1 MSESAERHVPSYQ
14 LLVDG
19 QPLAPEQ
26 RDRVKEIR
34 VDDYLRLPDVCTVHV
49 TYPQGDGVDS
59 MPFGIGKAL
68 EVRLGETDALAPVA
82 LFKGQT
88 VTLEAEYGGGGCHV
102 AVRAYDRS
110 HVLHRSRATRTFQ
123 NQTSSD
129 IVTKIVSDAG
139 LSAACDPSG
148 EPHEFMQQDNETDWE
163 FIWRLAE
170 KIGFECVV
178 EDTVLYFRKAA
189 DDNPTELEWPTT
201 LHTFR
206 PRVTAVQQVQEV
218 TLRAHDPKT
227 KQVIDVTAS
236 SPGQIAQ
243 IGVSRAEVA
252 SAFDGA
258 SVHVATEPVKN
269 RAEGDALAQALLDK
283 LADGYRGA
291 EAIAP
296 GNPGIRAGKNVKI
309 AGVGKLFSGTYPVTH
324 AKHVLRG
331 GGAFET
337 HLSNAASHTVLDA
350 VGGGNGRAPRI
361 GAQVVMGIVTQNDD
375 PEGMGRVRVKFPW
388 LGPDIEGAWARIATP
403 SAGKERGLLMLPVP
417 GEEVLVAFEHGD
429 TARPFVLGSL
439 FNGVDKPGDDLLQGK
454 DGSFAV
460 KSDHKIFLHCDEDMT
475 LDSGGE
481 LTITVSKDAS
491 LKTKQSLTLEA
502 QQSAELKA
510 AQDVTIEGTTSL
522 TLKCGASQ
530 IQLSASGVTIS
541 GPTINIG

>member
-1 MSESAERHVPSYQ
+1 MSDGAERHVPSYQ

-19 QPLAPEQ
+19 QALAPEQ

-34 VDDYLRLPDVCTVHV
+34 VVDYLRLPDVCSVHV

-59 MPFGIGKAL
+59 MPFGVGKAL
-68 EVRLGETDALAPVA
+68 EVRLGETDALAPVS
-82 LFKGQT
+82 LFKGQI
-88 VTLEAEYGGGGCHV
+88 VTLEPEFGAGGCSV

-139 LSAACDPSG
+139 LSADCDASG
-148 EPHEFMQQDNETDWE
+148 EPHEFMQQDNETDWD

-170 KIGFECVV
+170 RIGFEFVV
-178 EDTVLYFRKAA
+178 DDTVAHFREPA
-189 DDNPTELEWPTT
+189 DDDPTELEWPTT

-218 TLRAHDPKT
+218 TLLAHDPKT

-236 SPGQIAQ
+236 SPNQIAQ
-243 IGVSRAEVA
+243 IGLDRATVA
-252 SAFDGA
+252 GAVDSA
-258 SVHVATEPVKN
+258 SLHVATEPVKS

-283 LADGYRGA
+283 LANGYVAA
-291 EAIAP
+291 EGIGP
-296 GNPGIRAGKNVKI
+296 GNPAIRAGTKVKVT
-309 AGVGKLFSGTYPVTH
+309 GVGTTFSGTYRVATSTH
-324 AKHVLRG
+324 LLRG
-331 GGAFET
+331 GGAYET
-337 HLSNAASHTVLDA
+337 HFANSPSHTVLDA
-350 VGGGNGRAPRI
+350 VGGANGRAPRI

-375 PEGMGRVRVKFPW
+375 PDGMGRVRVKFPW
-388 LGPDIEGAWARIATP
+388 LGPDVEGAWARVATP
-403 SAGKERGLLMLPVP
+403 SAGKARGLLMLPVP

-429 TARPFVLGSL
+429 TRLPYVLGSL
-439 FNGVDKPGDDLLQGK
+439 FNGVDKPGDDLLQSK

-460 KSDHKIFLHCDEDMT
+460 KSDHKIYLHCDEDMT
-475 LDSGGE
+475 LDSGGG
-481 LTITVSKDAS
+481 LTVTVAKDAS
-491 LKTKQSLTLEA
+491 LKIQQSLTVEA
-502 QQSAELKA
+502 QQSVGLKA
-510 AQDVTIEGTTSL
+510 TQDVTIEGTTSL
-522 TLKCGASQ
+522 TLKCGAAQ

>member
-1 MSESAERHVPSYQ
+1 MSDGAERHVPSYQ
-14 LLVDG
+14 LLIDG

-26 RDRVKEIR
+26 RDRVTEIR
-34 VDDYLRLPDVCTVHV
+34 VDDYLRLPDVCSVNV

-68 EVRLGETDALAPVA
+68 EVRLGEADALAPVT
-82 LFKGQT
+82 LFKGQI
-88 VTLEAEYGGGGCHV
+88 VTLEAEYGGGCHV

-139 LSAACDPSG
+139 LSAVCDPSG

-163 FIWRLAE
+163 FLWRLAE

-178 EDTVLYFRKAA
+178 EDMVLYFRKSA

-243 IGVSRAEVA
+243 IGISRAEVA
-252 SAFDGA
+252 GAFDSA
-258 SVHVATEPVKN
+258 SVHVATEPVKS

-283 LADGYRGA
+283 LADGYRA
-291 EAIAP
+291 VEAIAP
-296 GNPGIRAGKNVKI
+296 GNPAIRAGKRVKI
-309 AGVGKLFSGTYPVTH
+309 TGVGTLFSGTYPVTH
-324 AKHVLRG
+324 AKHLLRG

-337 HLSNAASHTVLDA
+337 HFANAASTTVLDA
-350 VGGGNGRAPRI
+350 VATNGRAPRI
-361 GAQVVMGIVTQNDD
+361 GAQVAMGIVTQNDD
-375 PEGMGRVRVKFPW
+375 PDGMGRVRVKFPW
-388 LGPDIEGAWARIATP
+388 LGPDVEGAWARIATP

-429 TARPFVLGSL
+429 TTRPFVLGSL

-460 KSDHKIFLHCDEDMT
+460 KSDHKIYLHCDEDMT

-481 LTITVSKDAS
+481 LKVTVAKDAS
-491 LKTKQSLTLEA
+491 LKTKQSLTIEA
-502 QQSAELKA
+502 QQSAGLKA
-510 AQDVTIEGTTSL
+510 SQDVTIEGTTSL
-522 TLKCGASQ
+522 TLKCGAAQ

>member
-34 VDDYLRLPDVCTVHV
+34 VDDYLRLPDLCSVHV

-59 MPFGIGKAL
+59 MPFGIGKAV
-68 EVRLGETDALAPVA
+68 EVRLGETDALAPVT
-82 LFKGQT
+82 LFKGQI
-88 VTLEAEYGGGGCHV
+88 VTLEPEFGAGGCSV

-110 HVLHRSRATRTFQ
+110 HVLHRSRGTRTFQ

-129 IVTKIVSDAG
+129 IVTQIVSDAG
-139 LSAACDPSG
+139 LMADCEASG
-148 EPHEFMQQDNETDWE
+148 EPHEFMQQNNETDWD

-170 KIGFECVV
+170 RIGFEFVV
-178 EDTVLYFRKAA
+178 DDKVAHFRRPA
-189 DDNPTELEWPTT
+189 DDEPTELEWPKT

-218 TLRAHDPKT
+218 TLLAHDPKT
-227 KQVIDVTAS
+227 KQVIDVTKS
-236 SPGQIAQ
+236 SPNQIAQ
-243 IGVSRAEVA
+243 IGIDRATVA
-252 SAFDGA
+252 ATIDQA
-258 SVHVATEPVKN
+258 KVHIATEPVKS

-283 LADGYRGA
+283 LANAYVAADG
-291 EAIAP
+291 IAP
-296 GNPGIRAGKNVKI
+296 GNPAIRAGTKVKVT
-309 AGVGKLFSGTYPVTH
+309 GVGTTFGGIYRVAKSTH
-324 AKHVLRG
+324 LLRG
-331 GGAFET
+331 GGAYET
-337 HLSNAASHTVLDA
+337 HFANSPSHTLLDA
-350 VGGGNGRAPRI
+350 VGAANGASPNL
-361 GAQVVMGIVTQNDD
+361 GAQIVRGIVTNNKD
-375 PEGMGRVRVKFPW
+375 PEGMGRVRVKLPW
-388 LGPDIEGAWARIATP
+388 LSGDVESAWARVASP

-417 GEEVLVAFEHGD
+417 DEEVLVAFEHGD
-429 TARPFVLGSL
+429 TTRPYVLGSL
-439 FNGVDKPGDDLLQGK
+439 FNGVDKPGDDLLQGN

-460 KSDHKIFLHCDEDMT
+460 KSDHKIYLRCDEDMT
-475 LDSGGE
+475 LDAGGE
-481 LTITVSKDAS
+481 LKVTVAKDAS

-510 AQDVTIEGTTSL
+510 TQDVTIEGTTSL
-522 TLKCGASQ
+522 TLKCGAAQ